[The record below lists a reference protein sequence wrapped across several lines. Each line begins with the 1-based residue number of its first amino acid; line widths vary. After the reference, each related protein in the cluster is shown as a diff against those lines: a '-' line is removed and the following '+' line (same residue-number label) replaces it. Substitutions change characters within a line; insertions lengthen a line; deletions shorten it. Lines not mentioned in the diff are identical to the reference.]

1 MKLAIIGCG
10 NMGLTYAKS
19 LLRDKLVEKKNLY
32 LIEKIDTYRNTLTDL
47 GVLSGKI
54 NEQISNYDGIILA
67 VKPQDAKPTYE
78 ELKKYIKPN
87 QLLLSIMAG
96 IPISVLQT
104 NLNHKNIVRAM
115 PNTPAQIGKG
125 ITGFTASAEV
135 SDSAKTMAE
144 QILAATGKTV
154 YLKDEAMLDA
164 VTAISGSGPAYY
176 YYFVNAMINA
186 GTAMG
191 LDEKTAALL
200 VKETMNG
207 SYHLMKNSDKSLLE
221 LIAAVKSKG
230 GTTEAALN
238 VLESKK
244 VDESIQIA
252 LQAAENR
259 AKELSKI

>member
-54 NEQISNYDGIILA
+54 DERISQYDGIILA

-96 IPISVLQT
+96 ITIEVLQT

-125 ITGFTASAEV
+125 ITGFSAAKEASDAV
-135 SDSAKTMAE
+135 KTMAE

-154 YLKDEAMLDA
+154 YLKNESMLDA

-176 YYFVNAMINA
+176 YYYVNAMINA
-186 GTAMG
+186 GIEMG
-191 LDEKTAALL
+191 LDEKTASLL

-207 SYHLMKNSDKSLLE
+207 SYHLMENSDKSLLE
-221 LIAAVKSKG
+221 LISAVKSKG

-238 VLESKK
+238 VLENKK
-244 VDESIQIA
+244 VDESIQLA
-252 LQAAENR
+252 LKAAENR
-259 AKELSKI
+259 ARELSKI